1 MYTGRKKIM
10 SKRMYIEALR
20 MALREE
26 MHRDEKVFVMGEDI
40 TRYGFGANRGLVDEF
55 GPERVR
61 NTPIS
66 EAAIIG
72 SAVGAA
78 LRGMRPVAEI
88 MFVDFIMI
96 GMDQIVNQAAK
107 MSYLSNGELSVPM
120 VIRAPEGTEWFG
132 GGAQH
137 SQTLHSIFMNIPGI
151 KLVIPSDPYDA
162 KGLLKSAIRD
172 DNPVLFFEH
181 KQLYTQKGEVPD
193 EDYTIPL
200 DKASIKREGE
210 DITVV
215 ATSWMVKHSLEVA
228 EELKGKISV
237 EVIDPRT
244 LVPLDKDTIIN
255 SVKKTGRLLVVDE
268 SPINGG
274 VQGEII
280 STILEE
286 AFWNME
292 FPPKRIGSL
301 NTPIPFSA
309 SLEKEVIPTKEKI
322 KEEILNIVSS

>member
-1 MYTGRKKIM
+1 M
-10 SKRMYIEALR
+10 SEMMYIEALR
-20 MALREE
+20 TALREE
-26 MHRDEKVFVMGEDI
+26 MRRDKSVFIMGEDI
-40 TRYGFGANRGLVDEF
+40 TRYGFGVNRGLLEEF

-78 LRGMRPVAEI
+78 LRRMRPVVEI

-107 MSYLSNGELSVPM
+107 MSYLSNGELSVPI
-120 VIRAPEGTEWFG
+120 VIRTPEGTEWFG

-137 SQTLHSIFMNIPGI
+137 SQTLHSMFMNIPGL

-172 DNPVLFFEH
+172 DNPVIFFEH
-181 KQLYTQKGEVPD
+181 KELYTQKGEVP
-193 EDYTIPL
+193 EEEYTIPL
-200 DKASIKREGE
+200 GKATIKRQGK
-210 DITVV
+210 DITLV

-228 EELKGKISV
+228 EDLKGKISI

-244 LVPLDKDTIIN
+244 LVPLDKETIIN

-268 SPINGG
+268 SPVSGG

-280 STILEE
+280 SVVIQE

-292 FPPKRIGSL
+292 FPPRRIGSL
-301 NTPIPFSA
+301 NTPIPFS
-309 SLEKEVIPTKEKI
+309 STLEKEVIPTKGKI
-322 KEEILNIVSS
+322 KEEILSMFFD

>member
-1 MYTGRKKIM
+1 M
-10 SKRMYIEALR
+10 SNITYIEALKA
-20 MALREE
+20 ALREE
-26 MHRDEKVFVMGEDI
+26 MRRDKNVFIMGEDV
-40 TRYGFGANRGLVDEF
+40 TKYGFGVNRGLVDEF
-55 GPERVR
+55 GSDRVR

-78 LRGMRPVAEI
+78 LRGMRPVVEI

-120 VIRAPEGTEWFG
+120 VIRTPEGTEWFG

-137 SQTLHSIFMNIPGI
+137 SQTLHSMFMNIPGL

-172 DNPVLFFEH
+172 DNPVIFFEH
-181 KQLYTQKGEVPD
+181 KELYTQKGEVP
-193 EDYTIPL
+193 EEEYTIPL
-200 DKASIKREGE
+200 GKATIKRQGK
-210 DITVV
+210 DITLV

-228 EELKGKISV
+228 EDLKGKISI

-244 LVPLDKDTIIN
+244 LVPLDKETIIN

-268 SPINGG
+268 SPVSGG

-280 STILEE
+280 SVVMQE

-292 FPPKRIGSL
+292 FPPRRIGSL
-301 NTPIPFSA
+301 NTPIPFS
-309 SLEKEVIPTKEKI
+309 STLEKEVIPTKEKI
-322 KEEILNIVSS
+322 KEEILSMFSD

>member
-10 SKRMYIEALR
+10 SKCMYVEALR

-26 MHRDEKVFVMGEDI
+26 MQRDKNVFVMGEDI

-55 GPERVR
+55 GAERVR

-120 VIRAPEGTEWFG
+120 VLRAPEGTEWFG

-151 KLVIPSDPYDA
+151 KLVIPSDSYDA
-162 KGLLKSAIRD
+162 KGLQRA
-172 DNPVLFFEH
+172 
-181 KQLYTQKGEVPD
+181 
-193 EDYTIPL
+193 PL
-200 DKASIKREGE
+200 EM
-210 DITVV
+210 ITRYYF
-215 ATSWMVKHSLEVA
+215 LN
-228 EELKGKISV
+228 
-237 EVIDPRT
+237 
-244 LVPLDKDTIIN
+244 IN
-255 SVKKTGRLLVVDE
+255 SFILRKVKFPRK
-268 SPINGG
+268 
-274 VQGEII
+274 
-280 STILEE
+280 TIL
-286 AFWNME
+286 F
-292 FPPKRIGSL
+292 L
-301 NTPIPFSA
+301 SA
-309 SLEKEVIPTKEKI
+309 RRL
-322 KEEILNIVSS
+322 

>member
-10 SKRMYIEALR
+10 SKCMYIEALR

-26 MHRDEKVFVMGEDI
+26 MQRDKNVFVMGEDI

-96 GMDQIVNQAAK
+96 GMDQIVNQGAK

-151 KLVIPSDPYDA
+151 KIVIPSDPYDA

-181 KQLYTQKGEVPD
+181 KQLYTQKGEVPE

-200 DKASIKREGE
+200 GKASIKKEGK

-244 LVPLDKDTIIN
+244 LVPLDKTTIIN
-255 SVKKTGRLLVVDE
+255 SVKKTGKLLVVDE
-268 SPINGG
+268 SPVNGG

-280 STILEE
+280 SAIMEE
-286 AFWNME
+286 SFWNME

-322 KEEILNIVSS
+322 KEEILNTVSS

>member
-1 MYTGRKKIM
+1 MTKM
-10 SKRMYIEALR
+10 MYIEALR
-20 MALREE
+20 AALREE
-26 MHRDEKVFVMGEDI
+26 MRKDKNVFIMGEDV
-40 TRYGFGANRGLVDEF
+40 TRYGFGINRGLVDEF
-55 GPERVR
+55 GSDRVR

-78 LRGMRPVAEI
+78 LRGMRPIVEI

-132 GGAQH
+132 AGAQH
-137 SQTLHSIFMNIPGI
+137 SQTLHSIFMNIPGL

-172 DNPVLFFEH
+172 DNPVIFFEH
-181 KQLYTQKGEVPD
+181 KQLYTQKGEVP
-193 EDYTIPL
+193 EEEYMIPL
-200 DKASIKREGE
+200 GKAAVKREGK
-210 DITVV
+210 DLTLV

-228 EELKGKISV
+228 EDLKSKISI

-268 SPINGG
+268 SPVNGG
-274 VQGEII
+274 AQGEII
-280 STILEE
+280 SVVMQE

-292 FPPKRIGSL
+292 SPPKRIGSL
-301 NTPIPFSA
+301 NTPIPFSS

-322 KEEILNIVSS
+322 KREIMSMFSE

>member
-1 MYTGRKKIM
+1 M
-10 SKRMYIEALR
+10 SNITYIEALKA
-20 MALREE
+20 ALREE
-26 MHRDEKVFVMGEDI
+26 MRRDKNVFIIGEDV
-40 TRYGFGANRGLVDEF
+40 TRYGFGVNRGLVDEF
-55 GPERVR
+55 GSDRVR
-61 NTPIS
+61 NAPIS

-120 VIRAPEGTEWFG
+120 VIRTPEGTEWFG

-137 SQTLHSIFMNIPGI
+137 SQTLHSMFMNIPGL

-172 DNPVLFFEH
+172 DNPVILFEH
-181 KQLYTQKGEVPD
+181 KQLYTQKGEVP
-193 EDYTIPL
+193 EREYTIPL
-200 DKASIKREGE
+200 GKAAIKKEGK
-210 DITVV
+210 DLTLV

-228 EELKGKISV
+228 EDLKGKISI

-244 LVPLDKDTIIN
+244 LVPLDKETIIN

-268 SPINGG
+268 SPVSGG
-274 VQGEII
+274 TQGEII
-280 STILEE
+280 SVVIQE

-292 FPPKRIGSL
+292 FPPRRIGSL
-301 NTPIPFSA
+301 NTPIPFSE

-322 KEEILNIVSS
+322 KKEILTMFSN

>member
-1 MYTGRKKIM
+1 MAK
-10 SKRMYIEALR
+10 SMYIEALR
-20 MALREE
+20 AALREE
-26 MHRDEKVFVMGEDI
+26 MHRDKNVFIMGEDI
-40 TRYGFGANRGLVDEF
+40 TRYGFGVNRGLLDEF

-66 EAAIIG
+66 EAAMIG

-78 LRGMRPVAEI
+78 LRGMRPVLEI

-107 MSYLSNGELSVPM
+107 MSYLSNGALSVPM

-151 KLVIPSDPYDA
+151 KLVVPSDPYDA

-172 DNPVLFFEH
+172 NNPVIFFEH
-181 KQLYTQKGEVPD
+181 KQLYTQKGEVP
-193 EDYTIPL
+193 EEEYTIPL
-200 DKASIKREGE
+200 GQAAIKKEG
-210 DITVV
+210 DDLTLV

-228 EELKGKISV
+228 EDLESKISI

-244 LVPLDKDTIIN
+244 LVPLDKATVIN

-268 SPINGG
+268 SPISGG
-274 VQGEII
+274 IQGEIV
-280 STILEE
+280 SVVMQE

-292 FPPKRIGSL
+292 FPPQRIGSL
-301 NTPIPFSA
+301 NTPIPFSE
-309 SLEKEVIPTKEKI
+309 SLEREVIPTKEKI
-322 KEEILNIVSS
+322 RKVVLSMFSD

>member
-1 MYTGRKKIM
+1 MTKM
-10 SKRMYIEALR
+10 MYIEALR
-20 MALREE
+20 AALREE
-26 MHRDEKVFVMGEDI
+26 MRKDKNVFIMGEDV
-40 TRYGFGANRGLVDEF
+40 TRYGFGINRGLVDEF
-55 GPERVR
+55 GSDRVR

-78 LRGMRPVAEI
+78 LRGMRPIVEI

-137 SQTLHSIFMNIPGI
+137 SQTLHSIFMNIPGL

-172 DNPVLFFEH
+172 DNPVIFFEH
-181 KQLYTQKGEVPD
+181 KQLYTQKGEVP
-193 EDYTIPL
+193 EEEYMIPL
-200 DKASIKREGE
+200 GKAAVKREGK
-210 DITVV
+210 DLTLV

-228 EELKGKISV
+228 EDLKSKISI

-268 SPINGG
+268 SPVNGG
-274 VQGEII
+274 AQGEII
-280 STILEE
+280 SVVMQE

-292 FPPKRIGSL
+292 SPPKRIGSL
-301 NTPIPFSA
+301 NTPIPFSS

-322 KEEILNIVSS
+322 KREIMSMFSE

>member
-1 MYTGRKKIM
+1 MAKI
-10 SKRMYIEALR
+10 MYIEALKS
-20 MALREE
+20 ALREE
-26 MHRDEKVFVMGEDI
+26 MRKDENVFIMGEDV
-40 TRYGFGANRGLVDEF
+40 TRYGFGINRGLVDEF
-55 GPERVR
+55 GPDRVR

-96 GMDQIVNQAAK
+96 GLDQIVNQAAK

-120 VIRAPEGTEWFG
+120 VIRTPEGTEWFG

-137 SQTLHSIFMNIPGI
+137 SQTLHSMFMNIPGL

-162 KGLLKSAIRD
+162 KGLLKSSIRD
-172 DNPVLFFEH
+172 NNLVIFFEH
-181 KQLYTQKGEVPD
+181 KQLYTQKGEVP
-193 EDYTIPL
+193 EEEYTIPL
-200 DKASIKREGE
+200 GKAAVKKEGK
-210 DITVV
+210 DLTLV
-215 ATSWMVKHSLEVA
+215 ATSWMVKHSLEIA
-228 EELKGKISV
+228 EDLKNKISV

-274 VQGEII
+274 LQGEII
-280 STILEE
+280 TVAMQE

-292 FPPKRIGSL
+292 FPPRRIGSL
-301 NTPIPFSA
+301 NTPIPFSSA
-309 SLEKEVIPTKEKI
+309 LEKEVVPTKEKI
-322 KEEILNIVSS
+322 KEEILTMFSN

>member
-1 MYTGRKKIM
+1 M
-10 SKRMYIEALR
+10 MYIEALR
-20 MALREE
+20 AALREE
-26 MHRDEKVFVMGEDI
+26 MRKDKNVFIMGEDV
-40 TRYGFGANRGLVDEF
+40 TRYGFGINRGLVDEF
-55 GPERVR
+55 GSDRVR

-78 LRGMRPVAEI
+78 LRGMRPIVEI

-132 GGAQH
+132 AGAQH
-137 SQTLHSIFMNIPGI
+137 SQTLHSIFMNIPGL

-172 DNPVLFFEH
+172 DNPVIFFEH
-181 KQLYTQKGEVPD
+181 KQLYTQKGEVP
-193 EDYTIPL
+193 EEEYIIPL
-200 DKASIKREGE
+200 GKAAVKREGK
-210 DITVV
+210 DLTLV

-228 EELKGKISV
+228 EDLKSKISI

-268 SPINGG
+268 SPVNGG
-274 VQGEII
+274 AQGEII
-280 STILEE
+280 SVVMQE

-292 FPPKRIGSL
+292 SPPKRIGSL
-301 NTPIPFSA
+301 NTPIPFSS

-322 KEEILNIVSS
+322 KREIMSMFSE

>member
-1 MYTGRKKIM
+1 M
-10 SKRMYIEALR
+10 SNITYIEALKA
-20 MALREE
+20 ALREE
-26 MHRDEKVFVMGEDI
+26 MRRDENVFIMGEDV
-40 TRYGFGANRGLVDEF
+40 TRYGFGVNRGLVDEF
-55 GPERVR
+55 GSDRVR

-88 MFVDFIMI
+88 MFVDFIVI

-120 VIRAPEGTEWFG
+120 VIRTPEGTEWFG

-137 SQTLHSIFMNIPGI
+137 SQTLHSMFMNIPGL

-172 DNPVLFFEH
+172 DNPVIFFEH
-181 KQLYTQKGEVPD
+181 KQLYTQKGEVP
-193 EDYTIPL
+193 EEEYTIPL
-200 DKASIKREGE
+200 GKAVIKKEGK
-210 DITVV
+210 DLTLVV
-215 ATSWMVKHSLEVA
+215 TSWMVKHSLEVA
-228 EELKGKISV
+228 EDLKGEISI

-244 LVPLDKDTIIN
+244 LVPLDKETIIN

-268 SPINGG
+268 SPVSGG
-274 VQGEII
+274 MQGEII
-280 STILEE
+280 SVVMQE

-301 NTPIPFSA
+301 NTPIPFSE

-322 KEEILNIVSS
+322 KKEILAMFSN

>member
-1 MYTGRKKIM
+1 M
-10 SKRMYIEALR
+10 MYIEALR
-20 MALREE
+20 AALREE
-26 MHRDEKVFVMGEDI
+26 MRKDKNVFIMGEDV
-40 TRYGFGANRGLVDEF
+40 TRYGFGINRGLVDEF
-55 GPERVR
+55 GSDRVR

-78 LRGMRPVAEI
+78 LRGMRPIVEI

-132 GGAQH
+132 AGAQH
-137 SQTLHSIFMNIPGI
+137 SQTLHSIFMNIPGL

-172 DNPVLFFEH
+172 DNPVIFFEH
-181 KQLYTQKGEVPD
+181 KQLYTQKGEVP
-193 EDYTIPL
+193 EEEYMIPL
-200 DKASIKREGE
+200 GKAAVKREGK
-210 DITVV
+210 DLTLV

-228 EELKGKISV
+228 EDLKSKISI

-268 SPINGG
+268 SPVNGG

-280 STILEE
+280 SVAMKE

-292 FPPKRIGSL
+292 SPPKRIGSL
-301 NTPIPFSA
+301 NTPIPFSS

-322 KEEILNIVSS
+322 KREIMSMFSE

>member
-1 MYTGRKKIM
+1 M
-10 SKRMYIEALR
+10 SKTTYIEALKA
-20 MALREE
+20 ALREE
-26 MHRDEKVFVMGEDI
+26 MRRDKNVFIIGEDV
-40 TRYGFGANRGLVDEF
+40 TRYGFGVNRGLVDEF
-55 GPERVR
+55 GSDRVR

-78 LRGMRPVAEI
+78 LRGMRPVVEV

-120 VIRAPEGTEWFG
+120 VIRTPEGTEWFG

-137 SQTLHSIFMNIPGI
+137 SQTLHSMFMNIPGL

-172 DNPVLFFEH
+172 DNPVIFFEH
-181 KQLYTQKGEVPD
+181 KELYTQKGEVP
-193 EDYTIPL
+193 EEEYTIPL
-200 DKASIKREGE
+200 GKATIKRQGK
-210 DITVV
+210 DITLV

-228 EELKGKISV
+228 EDLKGKISI

-244 LVPLDKDTIIN
+244 LVPLDKETIIN

-268 SPINGG
+268 SPVSGG
-274 VQGEII
+274 MQGEII
-280 STILEE
+280 SVVMQE

-292 FPPKRIGSL
+292 FPPQRIGSL
-301 NTPIPFSA
+301 NTPIPFS
-309 SLEKEVIPTKEKI
+309 STLEKEVIPTKEKI
-322 KEEILNIVSS
+322 KKEILAMFSD

>member
-1 MYTGRKKIM
+1 MTKM
-10 SKRMYIEALR
+10 MYIEALR
-20 MALREE
+20 TALREE
-26 MHRDEKVFVMGEDI
+26 MRRNKNVFIMGEDV
-40 TRYGFGANRGLVDEF
+40 TRYGFGINRGLVDEF
-55 GPERVR
+55 GSDRVR

-78 LRGMRPVAEI
+78 LRGMRPIVEI

-132 GGAQH
+132 AGAQH
-137 SQTLHSIFMNIPGI
+137 SQTLHSIFMNIPGL

-172 DNPVLFFEH
+172 DNPVIFFEH
-181 KQLYTQKGEVPD
+181 KQLYTQKGEVP
-193 EDYTIPL
+193 EEEYIIPL
-200 DKASIKREGE
+200 GKAAVKREGK
-210 DITVV
+210 DLTLV

-228 EELKGKISV
+228 EDLKSKISI

-268 SPINGG
+268 SPVNGG

-280 STILEE
+280 SVAMKE

-292 FPPKRIGSL
+292 SPPKRIGSL

-322 KEEILNIVSS
+322 KREIMSMFSE

>member
-1 MYTGRKKIM
+1 M
-10 SKRMYIEALR
+10 SKCMYIEALR
-20 MALREE
+20 TALREE
-26 MHRDEKVFVMGEDI
+26 MHRDKNVFIMGEDV
-40 TRYGFGANRGLVDEF
+40 TSYGFSVNRGLVDEF
-55 GPERVR
+55 GPDRVR

-66 EAAIIG
+66 EGAIIG

-78 LRGMRPVAEI
+78 LRGMRPVVEI

-120 VIRAPEGTEWFG
+120 VIRTPEGTEWFG

-137 SQTLHSIFMNIPGI
+137 SQTLHSIFMNIPGL

-172 DNPVLFFEH
+172 DNPVIFFEH
-181 KQLYTQKGEVPD
+181 KQLYTQKGEVP
-193 EDYTIPL
+193 EKEYIIPL
-200 DKASIKREGE
+200 GKAAVKREGK
-210 DITVV
+210 DLTLV

-228 EELKGKISV
+228 EDLKSKISI

-268 SPINGG
+268 SPISGG
-274 VQGEII
+274 IQGEVI
-280 STILEE
+280 SVVIQE

-292 FPPKRIGSL
+292 FPPKRVGSL
-301 NTPIPFSA
+301 NTPIPFSE

-322 KEEILNIVSS
+322 KKEILAMFSD

>member
-1 MYTGRKKIM
+1 MTKM
-10 SKRMYIEALR
+10 MYIEALR
-20 MALREE
+20 AALREE
-26 MHRDEKVFVMGEDI
+26 MRKDKNVFIMGEDV
-40 TRYGFGANRGLVDEF
+40 TRYGFGINRGLVDEF
-55 GPERVR
+55 GSDRVR

-78 LRGMRPVAEI
+78 LRGMRPIVEI

-132 GGAQH
+132 AGAQH
-137 SQTLHSIFMNIPGI
+137 SQTLHSIFMNIPGL

-172 DNPVLFFEH
+172 DNPVIFFEH
-181 KQLYTQKGEVPD
+181 KQLYTQKGEVP
-193 EDYTIPL
+193 EEEYIIPL
-200 DKASIKREGE
+200 GKAAVKREGK
-210 DITVV
+210 DLTLV

-228 EELKGKISV
+228 EDLKSKISI

-268 SPINGG
+268 SPVNGG

-280 STILEE
+280 SVAMKE

-292 FPPKRIGSL
+292 SPPKRIGSL
-301 NTPIPFSA
+301 NTPIPFSS

-322 KEEILNIVSS
+322 KREIMSMFSE

>member
-1 MYTGRKKIM
+1 M
-10 SKRMYIEALR
+10 SNITYIEALKA
-20 MALREE
+20 ALREE
-26 MHRDEKVFVMGEDI
+26 MRRDKNVFIIGEDV
-40 TRYGFGANRGLVDEF
+40 TRYGFGVNRGLVDEF
-55 GPERVR
+55 GSERVR
-61 NTPIS
+61 NAPIS

-120 VIRAPEGTEWFG
+120 VIRTPEGTEWFG

-137 SQTLHSIFMNIPGI
+137 SQTLHSMFANIPGL

-172 DNPVLFFEH
+172 DNPVIFFEH
-181 KQLYTQKGEVPD
+181 KQLYTQKGKVP
-193 EDYTIPL
+193 EEEYAIPL
-200 DKASIKREGE
+200 GKAAIKKEGK
-210 DITVV
+210 DLTLV

-228 EELKGKISV
+228 EDLKGEISV

-244 LVPLDKDTIIN
+244 LVPLDKETIIN

-268 SPINGG
+268 SPVSGG
-274 VQGEII
+274 MQGEII
-280 STILEE
+280 SMVMQE

-292 FPPKRIGSL
+292 FPPRRIGSL
-301 NTPIPFSA
+301 NTPIPFSE
-309 SLEKEVIPTKEKI
+309 SLEKEVIPTKGKI
-322 KEEILNIVSS
+322 KKEILTMFSD

>member
-1 MYTGRKKIM
+1 M
-10 SKRMYIEALR
+10 SNITYIEALKA
-20 MALREE
+20 ALREE
-26 MHRDEKVFVMGEDI
+26 MRRDKNVFIMGEDV
-40 TRYGFGANRGLVDEF
+40 TRYGFGVNRGLVDEF
-55 GPERVR
+55 SSDRVR

-120 VIRAPEGTEWFG
+120 VIRTPEGTEWFG

-137 SQTLHSIFMNIPGI
+137 SQTLHSMFMNIPGL

-172 DNPVLFFEH
+172 NNPVIFFEH
-181 KQLYTQKGEVPD
+181 KQLYTQKGEVP
-193 EDYTIPL
+193 EEEYAIPL
-200 DKASIKREGE
+200 GKAVIKKEGK
-210 DITVV
+210 DLTLV
-215 ATSWMVKHSLEVA
+215 ATSWMVKQSLEVA
-228 EELKGKISV
+228 EDLKGKISI

-244 LVPLDKDTIIN
+244 LVPLDRETIIN

-268 SPINGG
+268 SPVSGG
-274 VQGEII
+274 MQGEII
-280 STILEE
+280 SMVMQE

-292 FPPKRIGSL
+292 FPPQRIGSL
-301 NTPIPFSA
+301 NTPIPFSE

-322 KEEILNIVSS
+322 KKEILTMFSD

>member
-1 MYTGRKKIM
+1 
-10 SKRMYIEALR
+10 MYIEALR
-20 MALREE
+20 AALREE
-26 MHRDEKVFVMGEDI
+26 MRRDKNVFIMGEDV
-40 TRYGFGANRGLVDEF
+40 TSYGFSVNRGLVDEF
-55 GPERVR
+55 GPDRVR

-66 EAAIIG
+66 EGAIIG

-78 LRGMRPVAEI
+78 LRGMRPVVEI

-120 VIRAPEGTEWFG
+120 VIRTPEGTEWFG

-137 SQTLHSIFMNIPGI
+137 SQTLHSIFMNIPGL

-172 DNPVLFFEH
+172 DNPVIFFEH
-181 KQLYTQKGEVPD
+181 KQLYTQKGEVP
-193 EDYTIPL
+193 EKEYIIPL
-200 DKASIKREGE
+200 GKAAVKREGK
-210 DITVV
+210 DLTLV

-228 EELKGKISV
+228 EDLKSKISI

-268 SPINGG
+268 SPISGG
-274 VQGEII
+274 IQGEVI
-280 STILEE
+280 SVVIQE

-292 FPPKRIGSL
+292 FPPKRVGSL
-301 NTPIPFSA
+301 NTPIPFSE

-322 KEEILNIVSS
+322 KKEILAMFSD

>member
-1 MYTGRKKIM
+1 MSEMMYV
-10 SKRMYIEALR
+10 EALR
-20 MALREE
+20 TALREE
-26 MHRDEKVFVMGEDI
+26 MRRDKSVFIMGEDI
-40 TRYGFGANRGLVDEF
+40 TRYGFGVNRGLVDEF
-55 GPERVR
+55 GSDRVR

-120 VIRAPEGTEWFG
+120 VIRTPEGTEWFG

-137 SQTLHSIFMNIPGI
+137 SQTLHSMFMNIPGL

-172 DNPVLFFEH
+172 DNPVIFFEH
-181 KQLYTQKGEVPD
+181 KQLYTQKGEVP
-193 EDYTIPL
+193 EEEYTIPL
-200 DKASIKREGE
+200 GKAVIKKEGK
-210 DITVV
+210 DLTLV
-215 ATSWMVKHSLEVA
+215 ATSWMIKHSLEVA
-228 EELKGKISV
+228 EELKGKISI

-244 LVPLDKDTIIN
+244 LVPLDKDTIID
-255 SVKKTGRLLVVDE
+255 SVKKTGRLLVIDE
-268 SPINGG
+268 SSINGG
-274 VQGEII
+274 IQGEII
-280 STILEE
+280 SVVMKE

-292 FPPKRIGSL
+292 FPPRRLGSL
-301 NTPIPFSA
+301 NTPIPFSE
-309 SLEKEVIPTKEKI
+309 SLEKEVFPTKEKI
-322 KEEILNIVSS
+322 KKEVLSMFSD

>member
-1 MYTGRKKIM
+1 
-10 SKRMYIEALR
+10 MYIEALR
-20 MALREE
+20 TALREE
-26 MHRDEKVFVMGEDI
+26 MRRDKSVFIMGEDI
-40 TRYGFGANRGLVDEF
+40 TRYGFGVNRGLLEEF

-78 LRGMRPVAEI
+78 LRGMRPVVEI

-120 VIRAPEGTEWFG
+120 VIRTPEGTEWFG

-137 SQTLHSIFMNIPGI
+137 SQTLHSMFLNIPGL

-172 DNPVLFFEH
+172 DNPVIFFEH
-181 KQLYTQKGEVPD
+181 KELYTQKGEVP
-193 EDYTIPL
+193 EEEYTIPL
-200 DKASIKREGE
+200 GKATIKRQGK
-210 DITVV
+210 DITLV

-228 EELKGKISV
+228 EDLKGKISI

-244 LVPLDKDTIIN
+244 LVPLDKETIIN

-268 SPINGG
+268 SPVSGG

-280 STILEE
+280 SVVMQE

-292 FPPKRIGSL
+292 FPPRRIGSL
-301 NTPIPFSA
+301 NTPIPFS
-309 SLEKEVIPTKEKI
+309 STLEKEVIPTKEKI
-322 KEEILNIVSS
+322 KEEILSMFSD

>member
-1 MYTGRKKIM
+1 M
-10 SKRMYIEALR
+10 SEMMYIEALR
-20 MALREE
+20 TALREE
-26 MHRDEKVFVMGEDI
+26 MRRDKSVFIMGEDI
-40 TRYGFGANRGLVDEF
+40 TRYGFGVNRGLLEEF

-78 LRGMRPVAEI
+78 LRGMRPVVEI

-120 VIRAPEGTEWFG
+120 VIRTPEGTEWFG

-137 SQTLHSIFMNIPGI
+137 SQTLHSMFLNIPGL
-151 KLVIPSDPYDA
+151 KLVIPSDPYDT

-172 DNPVLFFEH
+172 DNPVIFFEH
-181 KQLYTQKGEVPD
+181 KELYTQKGEVP
-193 EDYTIPL
+193 EEEYTIPL
-200 DKASIKREGE
+200 GKATIKRQGK
-210 DITVV
+210 DITLV

-228 EELKGKISV
+228 EDLKGKISI

-244 LVPLDKDTIIN
+244 LVPLDKETIIN

-268 SPINGG
+268 SPVSGG

-280 STILEE
+280 SVVIQE

-292 FPPKRIGSL
+292 FPPRRIGSL
-301 NTPIPFSA
+301 NTPIPFS
-309 SLEKEVIPTKEKI
+309 STLEKEVIPTKGKI
-322 KEEILNIVSS
+322 KEEILSMFFD

>member
-1 MYTGRKKIM
+1 M
-10 SKRMYIEALR
+10 SKTTYIEALKA
-20 MALREE
+20 ALREE
-26 MHRDEKVFVMGEDI
+26 MRRDKNVFIIGEDV
-40 TRYGFGANRGLVDEF
+40 TRYGFGVNRGLVDEF
-55 GPERVR
+55 GSDRVR

-78 LRGMRPVAEI
+78 LRGMRPVVEV

-120 VIRAPEGTEWFG
+120 VIRTPEGTEWFG

-137 SQTLHSIFMNIPGI
+137 SQTLHSMFMNIPGL

-172 DNPVLFFEH
+172 DNPVIFFEH
-181 KQLYTQKGEVPD
+181 KQLYTQKGEVP
-193 EDYTIPL
+193 EEEYTIPL
-200 DKASIKREGE
+200 GKAVIKKEGK
-210 DITVV
+210 DLTLV

-228 EELKGKISV
+228 EDLKGKISI

-244 LVPLDKDTIIN
+244 LVPLDKKTIIN

-268 SPINGG
+268 SPVSGG
-274 VQGEII
+274 MQGEII
-280 STILEE
+280 SVVMQE

-292 FPPKRIGSL
+292 FPPQRIGSL
-301 NTPIPFSA
+301 NTPIPFS
-309 SLEKEVIPTKEKI
+309 STLEKEVIPTKEKI
-322 KEEILNIVSS
+322 KKEILAMFSD

>member
-1 MYTGRKKIM
+1 M
-10 SKRMYIEALR
+10 SEIMYIEALR
-20 MALREE
+20 AALREE
-26 MHRDEKVFVMGEDI
+26 MRRDKNVFVIGEDV

-55 GPERVR
+55 GPDRVR

-78 LRGMRPVAEI
+78 LRGMRPVVEI

-96 GMDQIVNQAAK
+96 GLDQIVNQAAK

-120 VIRAPEGTEWFG
+120 VIRTPEGTEWFG

-137 SQTLHSIFMNIPGI
+137 SQTLHSMFMNIPGL

-162 KGLLKSAIRD
+162 KGLLKSSIRD
-172 DNPVLFFEH
+172 NNPVVFFEH
-181 KQLYTQKGEVPD
+181 KQLYTQKGEVP
-193 EDYTIPL
+193 EGEYAIPL
-200 DKASIKREGE
+200 GKAAIKREGE
-210 DITVV
+210 DLTLI
-215 ATSWMVKHSLEVA
+215 ATSWMVKHSLEIA
-228 EELKGKISV
+228 EDLKNKISV

-244 LVPLDKDTIIN
+244 LVPLDKDTIVN

-268 SPINGG
+268 SPVTGG
-274 VQGEII
+274 IQGEII
-280 STILEE
+280 STIIQE

-292 FPPKRIGSL
+292 FPPRRIGSL
-301 NTPIPFSA
+301 NTPIPFSE

-322 KEEILNIVSS
+322 KKEILTMFSN

>member
-1 MYTGRKKIM
+1 M
-10 SKRMYIEALR
+10 SKCMYIEALR
-20 MALREE
+20 TALREE
-26 MHRDEKVFVMGEDI
+26 MRRDKNVFIMGEDV
-40 TRYGFGANRGLVDEF
+40 TNYGFSVNRGLAHEF
-55 GPERVR
+55 GLDRVR

-66 EAAIIG
+66 EGAIIG

-78 LRGMRPVAEI
+78 LRGMRPVVEI

-120 VIRAPEGTEWFG
+120 VIRVPEGTEWFG

-137 SQTLHSIFMNIPGI
+137 SQTLHSIFMNIPGL
-151 KLVIPSDPYDA
+151 KLVIPSDPYEA

-172 DNPVLFFEH
+172 DNPVIFFEH
-181 KQLYTQKGEVPD
+181 KQLYTQKGEVP
-193 EDYTIPL
+193 EEEYIIPL
-200 DKASIKREGE
+200 GKAAVKREGK
-210 DITVV
+210 DLTLV

-228 EELKGKISV
+228 EDLKSKISI

-255 SVKKTGRLLVVDE
+255 SVKKTGRLLVIDE
-268 SPINGG
+268 SPISGG
-274 VQGEII
+274 IQGEII
-280 STILEE
+280 SVVIQE

-301 NTPIPFSA
+301 NTPIPFSE

-322 KEEILNIVSS
+322 KKEILAMFSD

>member
-1 MYTGRKKIM
+1 M
-10 SKRMYIEALR
+10 SKTTYIEALKT
-20 MALREE
+20 ALREE
-26 MHRDEKVFVMGEDI
+26 MRRDRNVFIIGEDV
-40 TRYGFGANRGLVDEF
+40 TRYGFGVNRGLVDEF
-55 GPERVR
+55 GSERVR

-120 VIRAPEGTEWFG
+120 VIRTPEGTEWFG

-137 SQTLHSIFMNIPGI
+137 SQTLHSIFMNIPGL

-172 DNPVLFFEH
+172 DNPVIFFEH
-181 KQLYTQKGEVPD
+181 KQLYTQKGEVP
-193 EDYTIPL
+193 EEEYTIPL
-200 DKASIKREGE
+200 GKAAIKKEGK
-210 DITVV
+210 DLTLV

-228 EELKGKISV
+228 EDLKGKISI

-244 LVPLDKDTIIN
+244 LVPLDKETIIN

-268 SPINGG
+268 SPVSGG
-274 VQGEII
+274 TQGEII
-280 STILEE
+280 SMVMQE

-292 FPPKRIGSL
+292 FPPQRIGSL
-301 NTPIPFSA
+301 NTPIPFSE
-309 SLEKEVIPTKEKI
+309 SLEKEVIPTKGKI
-322 KEEILNIVSS
+322 KKEVLAMFSD

>member
-1 MYTGRKKIM
+1 
-10 SKRMYIEALR
+10 MYIEALR
-20 MALREE
+20 TALREE
-26 MHRDEKVFVMGEDI
+26 MRRDKSVFIMGEDI
-40 TRYGFGANRGLVDEF
+40 TRYGFGVNRGLLEEF

-78 LRGMRPVAEI
+78 LRRMRPVVEI

-107 MSYLSNGELSVPM
+107 MSYLSNGELSVPI
-120 VIRAPEGTEWFG
+120 VIRTPEGTEWFG

-137 SQTLHSIFMNIPGI
+137 SQTLHSMFMNIPGL

-172 DNPVLFFEH
+172 DNPVIFFEH
-181 KQLYTQKGEVPD
+181 KELYTQKGEVP
-193 EDYTIPL
+193 EEEYTIPL
-200 DKASIKREGE
+200 GKATIKRQGK
-210 DITVV
+210 DITLV

-228 EELKGKISV
+228 EDLKGKISI

-244 LVPLDKDTIIN
+244 LVPLDKETIIN

-268 SPINGG
+268 SPVSGG

-280 STILEE
+280 SVVIQE

-292 FPPKRIGSL
+292 FPPRRIGSL
-301 NTPIPFSA
+301 NTPIPFS
-309 SLEKEVIPTKEKI
+309 STLEKEVIPTKGKI
-322 KEEILNIVSS
+322 KEEILSMFFD

>member
-1 MYTGRKKIM
+1 
-10 SKRMYIEALR
+10 MYIEALR
-20 MALREE
+20 TALREE
-26 MHRDEKVFVMGEDI
+26 MRRDKSVFIMGEDI
-40 TRYGFGANRGLVDEF
+40 TRYGFGVNRGLLEEF

-78 LRGMRPVAEI
+78 LRRMRPVVEI

-120 VIRAPEGTEWFG
+120 VIRTPEGTEWFG

-137 SQTLHSIFMNIPGI
+137 SQTLHSMFMNIPGL

-172 DNPVLFFEH
+172 DNPVIFFEH
-181 KQLYTQKGEVPD
+181 KELYTQKGEVP
-193 EDYTIPL
+193 EEEYTIPL
-200 DKASIKREGE
+200 GKATIKRQGK
-210 DITVV
+210 DITLV

-228 EELKGKISV
+228 EDLKGKISI

-244 LVPLDKDTIIN
+244 LVPLDKETIIN

-268 SPINGG
+268 SPVSGG

-280 STILEE
+280 SVVIQE

-292 FPPKRIGSL
+292 FPPRRIGSL
-301 NTPIPFSA
+301 NTPIPFS
-309 SLEKEVIPTKEKI
+309 STLEKEVIPTKGKI
-322 KEEILNIVSS
+322 KEEILSMFFD